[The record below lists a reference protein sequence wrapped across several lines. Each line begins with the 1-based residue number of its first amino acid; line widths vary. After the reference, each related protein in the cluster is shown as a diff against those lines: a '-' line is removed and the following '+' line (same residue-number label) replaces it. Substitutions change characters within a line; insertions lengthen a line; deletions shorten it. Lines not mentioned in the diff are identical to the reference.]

1 MWYDSTFLLLIP
13 AMLIALRA
21 QARVSSAL
29 GRWKMVRSASGLTGA
44 QTARRLLDSN
54 GLTDVAVEQ
63 INSDMGDQYDPSKK
77 VVRLSPE
84 IYGSASVAALSVAAH
99 ETGHALQHAQGYAF
113 LSARTAVFPLARF
126 GSNAAFPLLIIGLL
140 FSFNA
145 LINIGIVL
153 FSFAVL
159 FQLITLPVE
168 FNASS
173 RAKVML
179 KEQGLVD
186 AHEQSGV
193 DEVLNAAALTYVAAA
208 FTAIMQ
214 LLRLLLLSRNRRR

>member
-1 MWYDSTFLLLIP
+1 
-13 AMLIALRA
+13 MLIAMWA

-29 GRWKMVRSASGLTGA
+29 GRWKMVRSASGLSGA

-63 INSDMGDQYDPSKK
+63 INSDMGDQYDPGKK

-84 IYGSASVAALSVAAH
+84 IYGSSSVAALSVAAH
-99 ETGHALQHAQGYAF
+99 ETGHALQHEQGYAF

-126 GSNAAFPLLIIGLL
+126 GSNAAFPLLIIGML

-145 LINIGIVL
+145 LINVGIVL

-214 LLRLLLLSRNRRR
+214 LLRLLLLSRNRKR

>member
-13 AMLIALRA
+13 AMLIAMWA

-29 GRWKMVRSASGLTGA
+29 GRWKMVRSASGLSGA

-63 INSDMGDQYDPSKK
+63 INSDMGDQYDPGKK

-84 IYGSASVAALSVAAH
+84 IYGSSSVAALSVAAH

-126 GSNAAFPLLIIGLL
+126 GSNAAFPLLIIGML

-145 LINIGIVL
+145 LINVGIVL

-214 LLRLLLLSRNRRR
+214 LLRLLLLSRNRKR